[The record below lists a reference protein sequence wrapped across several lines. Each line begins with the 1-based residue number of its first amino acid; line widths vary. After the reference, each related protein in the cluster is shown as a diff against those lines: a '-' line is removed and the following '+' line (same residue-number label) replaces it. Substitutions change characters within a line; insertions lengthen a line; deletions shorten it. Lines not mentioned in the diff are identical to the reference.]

1 MDVHLS
7 SLLPSARRQARRHV
21 RAALVRANVGAAAAG
36 VAALLSASVA
46 GAASTTVSPGD
57 TLWSIA
63 AQYGTS
69 VSALA
74 SANGISDPNWI
85 AAGQTL
91 QIPDGSSTIEVT
103 VSAGDDLSSI
113 AAQYGTTVSALAAAN
128 GIADPNLIDAGSE
141 LTVTTGGGGPG
152 TGAPTTGGSGG
163 GGSATGTVAS
173 TSSVVTVQPGDD
185 LFSIADAYHTTVALI
200 VAANNLSDPNLI
212 EAGAQLAIPASAS
225 TGTAGGGATGSTAA
239 AATTAAGGSTGSG
252 PVVPGPPP
260 GQLAG
265 YFAEWSSAY
274 GVPLNL
280 LEALTWWESGWNN
293 QAVSS
298 AGAIGLGQLEP
309 ATVDYIR
316 TYLVQDQSLDP
327 NVPGDNVEMTAAYLH
342 SLLAATGGSESMALA
357 AYYQGIGSLTGGELP
372 STRNYVAGVL
382 AYAQIFGS

>member
-1 MDVHLS
+1 MDAHLS
-7 SLLPSARRQARRHV
+7 SGLPSHRRRTRRRLGGVLAR
-21 RAALVRANVGAAAAG
+21 AAAG
-36 VAALLSASVA
+36 AASAVGATLLSVTAA
-46 GAASTTVSPGD
+46 GATTSTTVSPGD

-63 AQYGTS
+63 ARYGTS

-74 SANGISDPNWI
+74 SANGITDPNWI
-85 AAGQTL
+85 VAGQTL
-91 QIPDGSSTIEVT
+91 QVPGGPSTVVVT

-113 AAQYGTTVSALAAAN
+113 AARYGTSVSALAAAN
-128 GIADPNLIDAGSE
+128 GITDPNLIDAGSQ
-141 LTVTTGGGGPG
+141 LTVTTAGGASAAGGGTP
-152 TGAPTTGGSGG
+152 PPP
-163 GGSATGTVAS
+163 
-173 TSSVVTVQPGDD
+173 TSSVVTVQPGSD

-200 VAANNLSDPNLI
+200 VAANGLSDPNLI
-212 EAGAQLAIPASAS
+212 EAGARLAIPTSASA
-225 TGTAGGGATGSTAA
+225 GPAGGATRGSAVPSTSSGS
-239 AATTAAGGSTGSG
+239 AGASTGSG
-252 PVVPGPPP
+252 PAVPGPPP
-260 GQLAG
+260 DALAG

-298 AGAIGLGQLEP
+298 TGAIGLGQLEP

-316 TYLVQDQSLDP
+316 AYLVEDQSLDP
-327 NVPGDNVEMTAAYLH
+327 AVPGDNVEMTAAYLH
-342 SLLAATGGSESMALA
+342 SLLAATGGNESMALA

>member
-1 MDVHLS
+1 MDAHLCS
-7 SLLPSARRQARRHV
+7 ALPSLRRRPRRRLGGALARVA
-21 RAALVRANVGAAAAG
+21 VGAATAAG
-36 VAALLSASVA
+36 ATLLSVTPS
-46 GAASTTVSPGD
+46 GATTSTTVSPGD

-63 AQYGTS
+63 ARYGTS

-74 SANGISDPNWI
+74 AANGITDPNWI
-85 AAGQTL
+85 VAGQTL
-91 QIPDGSSTIEVT
+91 QVPGGSSTIVVT

-113 AAQYGTTVSALAAAN
+113 AARYGTTVSALAAAN
-128 GIADPNLIDAGSE
+128 GITDPNLIDAGSQ
-141 LTVTTGGGGPG
+141 LTVTTGGGAPG
-152 TGAPTTGGSGG
+152 AGAASPGQPAGGTPT
-163 GGSATGTVAS
+163 AS
-173 TSSVVTVQPGDD
+173 TSSVVTVQPGTD

-200 VAANNLSDPNLI
+200 AAANGLADPNLI
-212 EAGAQLAIPASAS
+212 EAGAQLVIPTSASAGSAEGASGSAAPS
-225 TGTAGGGATGSTAA
+225 TSSGSAGAP
-239 AATTAAGGSTGSG
+239 TGSG

-260 GQLAG
+260 GALAG

-298 AGAIGLGQLEP
+298 TGAIGLGQLEP

-316 TYLVQDQSLDP
+316 TYVVGDQSLDP
-327 NVPGDNVEMTAAYLH
+327 TVPGDNVEMTAAYLH
-342 SLLAATGGSESMALA
+342 SLLAATGGNESMALA

-382 AYAQIFGS
+382 AYAQIFDS